1 MIGIQPPPPLAV
13 CLQRSETT
21 DWISS
26 NWFSRKIYSKSC
38 NNILNNNTIPLVST
52 VIYFKERVHQYIFNR
67 IRLCFIPVK
76 IVDIV
81 VKCDSLL
88 P

>member
-1 MIGIQPPPPLAV
+1 MIGIQPPPP
-13 CLQRSETT
+13 RSLPTT
-21 DWISS
+21 KRNNGLDSS

-81 VKCDSLL
+81 VKGDSLL
-88 P
+88 L